1 MYNIDMRKHTVL
13 IFFLIIFDIL
23 VVFGILI
30 FFKSIPLLTQETV
43 TELKPAIPVLLSNQK
58 KILGASEG
66 IYTKEIK
73 ICSRD
78 FCHTINSG
86 EISSWLVNDKVDI
99 NKMYLYLADKVYS
112 DFEEKFGGKVTVKSK
127 NGQFLTWKEDSVP
140 DLSDLHLR
148 LKNLFEKR
156 LEGIS
161 NDRIEVKI
169 EDLPGTDGKYE
180 SKYIEIDN
188 SKQILYS
195 WIEGNVD
202 RMIQLSGPKYGYQVY
217 GVFPIIDKGLSPIAP
232 GGKYMPYWMAF
243 YYSPLQDSWYGLH
256 ALIWWYDDSGDKV
269 YESLNNIGQRKS
281 AGCVRMLLEDSKYLY
296 DNFEKG
302 DPILIHE

>member
-1 MYNIDMRKHTVL
+1 MRKHTVL
-13 IFFLIIFDIL
+13 ISCLILFDISIVL
-23 VVFGILI
+23 GILI
-30 FFKSIPLLTQETV
+30 LFKNIPLLTGEAG
-43 TELKPAIPVLLSNQK
+43 TELIPKNQVLLSNREE
-58 KILGASEG
+58 ILGTLDEL
-66 IYTKEIK
+66 YTDEVK
-73 ICSRD
+73 ICSKD
-78 FCHTINSG
+78 FCHTISSE
-86 EISSWLVNDKVDI
+86 EISSWLVNGKVDI
-99 NKMYLYLADKVYS
+99 KKIYLYLADKVYS
-112 DFEEKFGGKVTVKSK
+112 DFEEQFGGKVTVKNNK
-127 NGQFLTWKEDSVP
+127 GQFLTWKEDYIP
-140 DLSDLHLR
+140 DLSDLHLK

-161 NDRIEVKI
+161 KDRVEIDIK
-169 EDLPGTDGKYE
+169 DLPGTDGKY
-180 SKYIEIDN
+180 SGKYIEIDN

-202 RMIQLSGPKYGYQVY
+202 RKIQLSGPKYGYQVY

-243 YYSPLQDSWYGLH
+243 YYSSLQDSWYGLH
-256 ALIWWYDDSGDKV
+256 ALIWWYDDNGDKV